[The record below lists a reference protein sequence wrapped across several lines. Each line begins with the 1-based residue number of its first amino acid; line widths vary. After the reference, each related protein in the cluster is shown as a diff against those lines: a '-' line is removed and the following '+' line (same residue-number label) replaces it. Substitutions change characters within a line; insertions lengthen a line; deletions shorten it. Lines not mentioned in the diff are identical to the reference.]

1 MKLPFGKK
9 VMLGGF
15 YVLKHTKSLTSAEL
29 KKLRKASNIPAD
41 VQKHLD
47 RKSLPYITIST
58 MSDSWRIE
66 FVIGTGMYE
75 AIDELPVAVDSE
87 GVYTY
92 YGNARV
98 NFGNIVNGW
107 FAYTGTVGDAEYQA
121 AVVNAMQDYLKR
133 ASEKGKDTLGE
144 EENGKVMDDELERE
158 EHKSLLKSMSNDLK
172 KSEEN
177 G

>member
-15 YVLKHTKSLTSAEL
+15 YVLKHTKALTSSEL
-29 KKLRKASNIPAD
+29 KKLRKANNIPAD

-75 AIDELPVAVDSE
+75 AIDEIPVAVDSE

-98 NFGNIVNGW
+98 NLGNIVNGW
-107 FAYTGTVGDAEYQA
+107 FAYTGTVGDEEYQA
-121 AVVNAMQDYLKR
+121 AVINAMQDYLKR
-133 ASEKGKDTLGE
+133 ASEKEKEPLSD
-144 EENGKVMDDELERE
+144 EENEKVLNEELERE
-158 EHKSLLKSMSNDLK
+158 EHKSMLGSMAEELK
-172 KSEEN
+172 K
-177 G
+177 